1 MTGSR
6 FLDYAFT
13 GIAVLTLLATLW
25 LVASGLR

>member
-6 FLDYAFT
+6 FLDYAYI